1 MKKIKLT
8 QEDIVRVVNRLLTE
22 QELPPLADRF
32 TDFYA
37 TSLTNNEFFEEGNLV
52 YVIDISDYYTI
63 RPWDE
68 MKKVILFDKDIFK
81 NEIGGLGRPTKFDE
95 AIIRNLYSKG
105 MTEKASRGDIDMKKI
120 FKDRFFNKYVVFIT
134 NKVVNSKCQILRDP
148 QDSCDVYLF
157 SDGQNDFFCSVYV
170 YSSGAKF
177 IMIYKTF
184 LDHFNI
190 NHSDTFFLDITKE
203 VYGTVFDFKGE
214 VRLSRLLSDLV
225 DINAWSRIDTI
236 YGEDALELIDQG

>member
-8 QEDIVRVVNRLLTE
+8 QEDIVRVVNRLLIE
-22 QELPPLADRF
+22 QELPPLANKF
-32 TDFYA
+32 TDFHA
-37 TSLTNNEFFEEGNLV
+37 ISLTNNEFFDEGNLV
-52 YVIDISDYYTI
+52 YVIDIGDYYTI

-81 NEIGGLGRPTKFDE
+81 VKEGLGIPNRSDE
-95 AIIRNLYSKG
+95 AIIRDLYSRGK
-105 MTEKASRGDIDMKKI
+105 TEKASRGDIDMKKI

-134 NKVVNSKCQILRDP
+134 NKVVNSKCQILRDT

-177 IMIYKTF
+177 LRIYKTF

-190 NHSDTFFLDITKE
+190 NHSDPFFLNITKE

-225 DINAWSRIDTI
+225 DINAWKSIDVI
-236 YGEDALELIDQG
+236 SGEDAMELIDQG